1 MMKHKH
7 IVDMLENA
15 PLASLDEGQIKAIRV
30 HVESCVTCARA
41 YDAAQLSTLLI
52 RERAAESIEPSPF
65 FQTRVMA
72 AVREQQAFNAAPAF
86 GRLWRSAGALV
97 SSMALTTAALA
108 AFTVFGPGST
118 TQAPLDTTAALN
130 PYSAEAVVFDP
141 ASNDD
146 QMSYGQVL
154 GTIYAEPEEAR

>member
-1 MMKHKH
+1 MKKKH
-7 IVDMLENA
+7 IVDILENA
-15 PLASLDEGQIKAIRV
+15 PLASLDESQMKAIRV
-30 HVESCVTCARA
+30 HVENCVTCARA

-52 RERAAESIEPSPF
+52 KERAAESVEPSPF

-72 AVREQQAFNAAPAF
+72 AVREQRTFNAVPAF

-108 AFTVFGPGST
+108 AFTVLGPGST
-118 TQAPLDTTAALN
+118 TPVPAETTAALN

-141 ASNDD
+141 TPNDD

-154 GTIYAEPEEAR
+154 GTIYADEEGAR

>member
-1 MMKHKH
+1 MMKQKH
-7 IVDMLENA
+7 IVDILENA
-15 PLASLDEGQIKAIRV
+15 PLASLDESQMKAIRV

-41 YDAAQLSTLLI
+41 YDAAQLSALLI
-52 RERAAESIEPSPF
+52 KGRAAESIEPSPF

-72 AVREQQAFNAAPAF
+72 AVREQQAFNRAPAL

-108 AFTVFGPGST
+108 AFTVFGGST
-118 TQAPLDTTAALN
+118 SPAPVDTTAALN

>member
-15 PLASLDEGQIKAIRV
+15 PLASLDDSQIQTIRV
-30 HVESCVTCARA
+30 HVESCVTCARS
-41 YDAAQLSTLLI
+41 YDAAQLSALLI
-52 RERAAESIEPSPF
+52 KERAAESIEPSPF

-72 AVREQQAFNAAPAF
+72 AVREQQTSNTAPTF

-118 TQAPLDTTAALN
+118 APAPVDTTAAVN

-141 ASNDD
+141 TSNDD